1 MKLMQT
7 LWHTWDLEKDL
18 HMCVKRRDSLSL
30 GERGKLYLAGISRS
44 PVGMLIASNSTSST
58 PSSTR
63 VPRPG
68 LLQGEP
74 CPQLIMAE
82 SPSASTV
89 PKAVL
94 YYARDSTESCVGE
107 KFPAGA
113 SA

>member
-1 MKLMQT
+1 MKLSKT
-7 LWHTWDLEKDL
+7 LWRAWGLDKDSY
-18 HMCVKRRDSLSL
+18 MCVKRRDSLSS
-30 GERGKLYLAGISRS
+30 EGKLNLAGISRS
-44 PVGMLIASNSTSST
+44 PVGTMIASNRTSST

-63 VPRPG
+63 VPRLG
-68 LLQGEP
+68 QLQVEP

-82 SPSASTV
+82 SPPASSV